1 MTEHN
6 PSEKQLPAVRRVPKN
21 SRINLLD
28 NPWHNVYWFAR
39 MLINSDQY
47 GGIGSNSQRMIEL
60 AASIQTAFDHS
71 KNSEQQL
78 EILRRLIQTKM
89 LSRTRKGTKK
99 RVQVEHLVKDVLERI
114 ETVKDV
120 EVFSFTCAHVMV
132 PINEA
137 INNVPNDDKKFA
149 EDIVRSFLD
158 RENEHGLMTVI
169 NLWDKL
175 GIEGSLNAER
185 IQIVRSFGDLRR
197 KLSEYIDTQDQ
208 ADMILTAFVQEF
220 ERRVGQ
226 KRKSRGGRS
235 LEDVTSFILDYF
247 NIPTTHAPDHF
258 QADIEVDKWIR
269 TSDNWYVGISCKRT
283 LRERWKQV
291 SSADA
296 SSMGRYKIKELWHV
310 VTHAGS
316 LSDDML
322 SLLGGNRH
330 VFYLPDNSDAYFS
343 ALQHTVLQNYVRPLT
358 QFIQDLRAENPK

>member
-1 MTEHN
+1 MNEPH
-6 PSEKQLPAVRRVPKN
+6 KD
-21 SRINLLD
+21 IGIDLLN

-71 KNSEQQL
+71 KNSELQL
-78 EILRRLIQTKM
+78 EILRQLIEIKI
-89 LSRTRKGTKK
+89 LSRTREGTKK
-99 RVQVEHLVKDVLERI
+99 RVQVEHFVEDVLERI
-114 ETVKDV
+114 DTVKDI
-120 EVFSFTCAHVMV
+120 EVFSFTCTNVLV

-137 INNVPNDDKKFA
+137 IGNIPNDDREFA
-149 EDIVRSFLD
+149 EDIARSFLD
-158 RENEHGLMTVI
+158 KENEHGLMTVI

-175 GIEGSLNAER
+175 GVEGSLNAER
-185 IQIVRSFGDLRR
+185 IQIVRTFGNLRDR
-197 KLSEYIDTQDQ
+197 LSEYINTQDE

-220 ERRVGQ
+220 ERRAGQ

-235 LEDVTSFILDYF
+235 LEDVTSFILEYF

-330 VFYLPDNSDAYFS
+330 IFYLPDNSEAYLS
-343 ALQHTVLQNYVRPLT
+343 ALQHSVMRNYVRPLT
-358 QFIQDLRAENPK
+358 RFVRDLRAENPK